1 MARTPALPRL
11 SWMAWML
18 VAASTAYSQAASEA
32 TLTSAS
38 VEAGGRTHVEQLRLT
53 SNRFSHA
60 LKFGALKRGS
70 ESLDLNGRRLVKGK
84 DYELDY
90 PSGTIYLQTP
100 FQEGQSLR
108 VSYRYDEEK
117 GKSGSFG
124 VAGSSSGSGFSGFK
138 FDFAQ
143 GASAFVGLGMTER
156 LGDGT
161 VLSSNVYGLANSF
174 SLAPGMKLKG
184 LFMVGERENT
194 QSTDMISGQSSRSS
208 VEEGQGRALIQ
219 GLEGRIGSK
228 GRFSAYYQDID
239 SRFGGFQALGAN
251 GFTNE
256 QISQLSR
263 EKGLKRTGLSFD
275 DVGSESLK
283 FSNSMQTVGDDS
295 GTITRR
301 TAGAEGKSFKL
312 NWWSQDVDP
321 GFTRFKDIG
330 AADWQQLAKERGIT
344 REGLTGSFALA
355 GAKTSFSSLKLDSP
369 QGGLVKSSLGF
380 ETAKWKFGFN
390 EQRVDSGFVRVGDVR
405 PDEWNAG
412 QLQQERGMLRRS
424 ISAEAEVGKGQK
436 VSGVKS
442 VVRMPDADFTSM
454 DLSASLGRFSL
465 EHILRNVEGGFKRLG
480 NLGGDIPAHMAAMVK
495 ISNPGGAPVGQDGGA
510 FFNSPG
516 LDRSSWRMSYD
527 FGKAAKASL
536 HKADIKGKEDKLG
549 ATDLS
554 IATPNLNLRIRD
566 QKTGDKFEAGR
577 LMPSEQAVHGATP
590 GLKRQ
595 DISVQAKLGGSK
607 SLSLAQTKAD
617 DLGGDLQRQT
627 ISYRDKGIEFDFN
640 TRAVDGAFQGLH
652 TFADPERDLFRVLA
666 GYRAQ
671 EGRLRWSPSKSLRIE
686 SDLWRWDEILG
697 GRDRQTERTL
707 VRWLPDSMTSIQAL
721 TTEHR
726 FGSAE
731 GDEINQRGQTLTIS
745 RDISK
750 FGRLTLSQ
758 DSQSFDGKSETQ
770 PDSTTRSVSFEAK
783 LNPKTG
789 FKTQQSETIFEDGKR
804 TTVLSNTLSTDLNKR
819 TGVSVTQTNVNRDGD
834 QADET
839 HRQYGFWY
847 DFGKGIKFNYGY
859 QRALVGEEGD
869 LKSVMEV
876 TPGDVAG
883 VKVGSAH
890 YSQNRQDGK
899 RDQTFGRFSFGS
911 VKPMNWGILKDVTFS
926 FNADTHRD
934 HWRWQKENRSMS
946 FAASHAAMGFGFDY
960 SSQIAPSGERAIDR
974 FFSFTTDRTGKA
986 DFQASFKYGV
996 RTLPSDESV
1005 LIRDYSF
1012 SWKPAD
1018 NVVLKHAMV
1027 TNPLAARNGVL
1038 LGTFFQP
1045 LRTNSWTL
1053 DIQNSKAF
1061 KGGFFWKENMDE
1073 ARSLITREGGVSFV
1087 LNASNPSPLHLSYG
1101 VQQVMER
1108 GQKRTA
1114 HKFGFMFNQRPGP
1127 NQSWNLMFENLNW
1140 QHGRPHGSLLQNW
1153 NARMDYSW
1161 RF

>member
-1 MARTPALPRL
+1 M
-11 SWMAWML
+11 
-18 VAASTAYSQAASEA
+18 
-32 TLTSAS
+32 
-38 VEAGGRTHVEQLRLT
+38 
-53 SNRFSHA
+53 
-60 LKFGALKRGS
+60 
-70 ESLDLNGRRLVKGK
+70 
-84 DYELDY
+84 
-90 PSGTIYLQTP
+90 
-100 FQEGQSLR
+100 
-108 VSYRYDEEK
+108 
-117 GKSGSFG
+117 
-124 VAGSSSGSGFSGFK
+124 
-138 FDFAQ
+138 
-143 GASAFVGLGMTER
+143 
-156 LGDGT
+156 
-161 VLSSNVYGLANSF
+161 
-174 SLAPGMKLKG
+174 
-184 LFMVGERENT
+184 
-194 QSTDMISGQSSRSS
+194 
-208 VEEGQGRALIQ
+208 
-219 GLEGRIGSK
+219 
-228 GRFSAYYQDID
+228 
-239 SRFGGFQALGAN
+239 
-251 GFTNE
+251 
-256 QISQLSR
+256 
-263 EKGLKRTGLSFD
+263 
-275 DVGSESLK
+275 
-283 FSNSMQTVGDDS
+283 
-295 GTITRR
+295 
-301 TAGAEGKSFKL
+301 
-312 NWWSQDVDP
+312 
-321 GFTRFKDIG
+321 
-330 AADWQQLAKERGIT
+330 
-344 REGLTGSFALA
+344 
-355 GAKTSFSSLKLDSP
+355 
-369 QGGLVKSSLGF
+369 
-380 ETAKWKFGFN
+380 
-390 EQRVDSGFVRVGDVR
+390 
-405 PDEWNAG
+405 
-412 QLQQERGMLRRS
+412 
-424 ISAEAEVGKGQK
+424 
-436 VSGVKS
+436 
-442 VVRMPDADFTSM
+442 
-454 DLSASLGRFSL
+454 
-465 EHILRNVEGGFKRLG
+465 
-480 NLGGDIPAHMAAMVK
+480 
-495 ISNPGGAPVGQDGGA
+495 
-510 FFNSPG
+510 
-516 LDRSSWRMSYD
+516 
-527 FGKAAKASL
+527 
-536 HKADIKGKEDKLG
+536 
-549 ATDLS
+549 
-554 IATPNLNLRIRD
+554 
-566 QKTGDKFEAGR
+566 
-577 LMPSEQAVHGATP
+577 HGATP